1 MSNKTVLVTVTN
13 PADGRSHDAK
23 VSLNYDIV
31 IRSATHSRVD
41 IDFSSKHKED
51 ADGACAS
58 VKMTTAVARW
68 LGLALLRVSLRNE
81 QDQRL
86 EVRADR
92 FPNDRMS

>member
-13 PADGRSHDAK
+13 PTDGRSYDAK

-31 IRSATHSRVD
+31 IRTATHSRVD
-41 IDFSSKHKED
+41 IDFSMKQKD
-51 ADGACAS
+51 ADGPSAS
-58 VKMTTAVARW
+58 VKMTTSVARW

-92 FPNDRMS
+92 FPNDRIS

>member
-13 PADGRSHDAK
+13 PAEGCSYDAK

-31 IRSATHSRVD
+31 IRAATHSRVD
-41 IDFSSKHKED
+41 IDISTQHKD
-51 ADGACAS
+51 ADGASAS
-58 VKMTTAVARW
+58 VKLTTSVARW

-86 EVRADR
+86 EVCADR
-92 FPNDRMS
+92 FPNDRIS